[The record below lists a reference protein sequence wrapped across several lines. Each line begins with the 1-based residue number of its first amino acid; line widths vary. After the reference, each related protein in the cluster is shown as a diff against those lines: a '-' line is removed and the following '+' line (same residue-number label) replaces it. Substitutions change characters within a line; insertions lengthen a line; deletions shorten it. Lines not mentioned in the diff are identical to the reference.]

1 MKKKEL
7 KRLSRLQLMEIM
19 VEQEKENNRLRK
31 RVQELEEKLA
41 DRTLRV
47 SNAGSLAEAALA
59 VNGFFEA
66 ADAACQQYRENLQG
80 MYDELQLCRDAAPQ
94 MGQPG
99 EELH

>member
-1 MKKKEL
+1 MRKQEL

-19 VEQEKENNRLRK
+19 VEQEKENVRLRK
-31 RVQELEEKLA
+31 RVEELEAKLA

-66 ADAACQQYRENLQG
+66 AEAACRQYQENIQD
-80 MYDELQLCRDAAPQ
+80 MYDELQMCRDCAPE
-94 MGQPG
+94 MGAG
-99 EELH
+99 VEENH